1 MSGVRLGVRIS
12 ITLFII
18 LLIAIVTLGIS
29 WTSTHQPPPLRTA
42 SQIVLGAAGL
52 AGILA
57 IARIWRADPPRRR
70 PS

>member
-1 MSGVRLGVRIS
+1 MSGARLGVRMA
-12 ITLFII
+12 ITFFIVI
-18 LLIAIVTLGIS
+18 LITVVTLGIS

-57 IARIWRADPPRRR
+57 IARIWRADPPRSR